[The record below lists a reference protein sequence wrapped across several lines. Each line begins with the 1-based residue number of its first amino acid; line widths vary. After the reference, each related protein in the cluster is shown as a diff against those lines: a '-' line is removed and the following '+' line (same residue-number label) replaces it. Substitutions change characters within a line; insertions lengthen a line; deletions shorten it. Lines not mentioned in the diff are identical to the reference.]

1 MQQKVLENPFSDFD
15 FIEFERSFSDF
26 RQFQAIVLTITFCEV
41 CPKFWNESLRR
52 GKTASKTLNMKFLKP
67 FSCLDDLSKCASMHA
82 VTRFIAMVRFPI
94 LFESSH
100 CSKLKFSKTINHF
113 WIYSRLHLKSD
124 LTAFETFSW
133 IWYWIFSIFLTKSV
147 SASMLRAVR
156 SAKWETKA
164 NNRGGFSWTWSS
176 ETKFSNDI
184 PPDPFDV
191 MREFIRSTNNEC
203 SITDFLW
210 YLEIVNSEI

>member
-1 MQQKVLENPFSDFD
+1 
-15 FIEFERSFSDF
+15 
-26 RQFQAIVLTITFCEV
+26 
-41 CPKFWNESLRR
+41 
-52 GKTASKTLNMKFLKP
+52 MKFSKP
-67 FSCLDDLSKCASMHA
+67 LSCLDDLSKCASMHA
-82 VTRFIAMVRFPI
+82 VTRFIAMVRFPM

-100 CSKLKFSKTINHF
+100 CSKLKLSKTINHF

-133 IWYWIFSIFLTKSV
+133 IWYCIFSIFLTKSV

-191 MREFIRSTNNEC
+191 MREFIRSINNEC

>member
-1 MQQKVLENPFSDFD
+1 MDAVTKL
-15 FIEFERSFSDF
+15 I
-26 RQFQAIVLTITFCEV
+26 AIVRL
-41 CPKFWNESLRR
+41 
-52 GKTASKTLNMKFLKP
+52 
-67 FSCLDDLSKCASMHA
+67 
-82 VTRFIAMVRFPI
+82 PI

-100 CSKLKFSKTINHF
+100 CSEFSKTMIEYFRKN
-113 WIYSRLHLKSD
+113 YDLRLHLKSD

-133 IWYWIFSIFLTKSV
+133 IWYCIFSIFLTKSF
-147 SASMLRAVR
+147 SASMLRAIVR

-191 MREFIRSTNNEC
+191 MREFIRSNNNEC
-203 SITDFLW
+203 SVTDFKLRLRK
-210 YLEIVNSEI
+210 YCQDIQNETKKYCEKTSLIFENTTIQVMD

>member
-1 MQQKVLENPFSDFD
+1 MQQKVRENPFFR
-15 FIEFERSFSDF
+15 FRFHWLGAKFS
-26 RQFQAIVLTITFCEV
+26 RVLTISGVPEARENLGDAKYEIF
-41 CPKFWNESLRR
+41 
-52 GKTASKTLNMKFLKP
+52 KTL
-67 FSCLDDLSKCASMHA
+67 SCLDDLSKCASMHA
-82 VTRFIAMVRFPI
+82 VTRFIAMVRFPM

-203 SITDFLW
+203 SITDFYGTW
-210 YLEIVNSEI
+210 K

>member
-1 MQQKVLENPFSDFD
+1 MDAVTKL
-15 FIEFERSFSDF
+15 I
-26 RQFQAIVLTITFCEV
+26 AIVRL
-41 CPKFWNESLRR
+41 
-52 GKTASKTLNMKFLKP
+52 
-67 FSCLDDLSKCASMHA
+67 
-82 VTRFIAMVRFPI
+82 PI

-100 CSKLKFSKTINHF
+100 CSKSKFSNETLSKKVRKN
-113 WIYSRLHLKSD
+113 YLRLHLKSD

-133 IWYWIFSIFLTKSV
+133 IWHCIFSIFLTKSF
-147 SASMLRAVR
+147 SASMLRAIVR

-191 MREFIRSTNNEC
+191 MREFIRSNNNEC
-203 SITDFLW
+203 SVTDFRLRLRQYW
-210 YLEIVNSEI
+210 KDFQNETKKVLQKTSLIFENNTIQVME

>member
-1 MQQKVLENPFSDFD
+1 MFTPKSFLTPHGITSIFTPHKFLLKCLLSHGLRKKCKKWFWGENLINFILPRNFVWLCSKARENPMRSAKYE
-15 FIEFERSFSDF
+15 IFE
-26 RQFQAIVLTITFCEV
+26 
-41 CPKFWNESLRR
+41 
-52 GKTASKTLNMKFLKP
+52 TL
-67 FSCLDDLSKCASMHA
+67 SCLDDLSKCASMHV
-82 VTRFIAMVRFPI
+82 VTRFIAIVRFPM

-133 IWYWIFSIFLTKSV
+133 IWYCIFSIFLTKSV

-191 MREFIRSTNNEC
+191 MRELIRSTNNEC
-203 SITDFLW
+203 
-210 YLEIVNSEI
+210 